1 MNVHG
6 PEYKSRRKCKCMGVF
21 FLSNSRITRIIEFIT
36 RLVIQNHEIEM
47 KRLYINL
54 LTDYSVGTMGTG
66 YKISNRLVVYM

>member
-6 PEYKSRRKCKCMGVF
+6 PEYNSPRTCKCMGVF

-66 YKISNRLVVYM
+66 YKTSNR

>member
-1 MNVHG
+1 MYMGQNTIAQENVNVWV
-6 PEYKSRRKCKCMGVF
+6 VF